1 MSKKIFKK
9 EDRTNLSDLEHENKL
24 TIMQLKVIIEDLNK
38 KIINDMEN
46 INNIIDT
53 NKDKLTIFDK
63 EEISNLIE
71 NISSPTYLL
80 HLKIGNSI
88 KNIPHPEYLLKLK

>member
-1 MSKKIFKK
+1 M
-9 EDRTNLSDLEHENKL
+9 SDLEHENKL

>member
-9 EDRTNLSDLEHENKL
+9 EDQTNLSDLEHENKL
-24 TIMQLKVIIEDLNK
+24 TLMQLKVIIENLNK

>member
-24 TIMQLKVIIEDLNK
+24 TLMQLKVAIENLNK